1 MRANLRLE
9 FVAIKKERQAVVVSF
24 SDDLNAT
31 SSNQALET
39 FENFGCVF
47 LGLIDE
53 SSGD

>member
-9 FVAIKKERQAVVVSF
+9 FIAIKKERQAVVVSF
-24 SDDLNAT
+24 GDDFDAT

-39 FENFGCVF
+39 FEDFGRVF
-47 LGLIDE
+47 FGLIDE